1 MRQFHNQQG
10 LPFLG
15 NVLSIDAAHP
25 QESLANISQLYGMI
39 LDLARSILFK
49 ADCTGPI
56 FKLKIG
62 AERIFV
68 ASHELAKDLFDEEKF
83 EKAVAGPLEEI
94 RHGVKDGLF
103 TAQPGEHNWE
113 IAHRILMP
121 AFGPLSIESMF
132 NEMADVASQLVLK
145 WARFGPDSAIDVTD
159 DFTRLTLDSIA
170 LCAMGDRF
178 NSFYHDDMHPFVKA
192 MLGLLTGA
200 GARARRPGFAPEM
213 LYSKSNQ
220 QFHDDIDELQK
231 VAKQLLDERRKNPTD
246 KKDLLNAMIKGRDSK
261 TGEQLPEE
269 VIIRNMITFLIAGH
283 ETTSGLLSFLFY
295 ELLSNPEAYSSAQK
309 EIDDVIGKQKITLE
323 LMSKLPYINACLR
336 ETLRLHP
343 TAPGYKIKKGDVC
356 VAVLPLIHRDATV
369 YGEDAEAFKPE
380 RMLDEPFGKL
390 PPHSWKPFGN
400 GMRACIGR
408 PFAWQEA
415 LLCVATLLQTFR
427 FRLADPSYT
436 LQIKTTLTIKP
447 DNFHMKA
454 ELRDPDMIDELVGGI
469 GASSTTG
476 HKKQH
481 KQHDTA
487 EADPN
492 AAPLLVLYGSNTGTC
507 EALAQSLS
515 SSAARHGYKA
525 KVATMDSLASG
536 MPKDIPAVIIT
547 ASYEGQPPDNAS
559 HFCNW
564 LEKADRKELEGVRY
578 SVFGVGNKEWASTYQ
593 RIPTVVDSTLAEK
606 GAERLADR
614 FAADVTDGSDFDKF
628 DKWQDEQFWPAM
640 SKAFGE
646 KGSSVEQSQSDASEL
661 KVEIDLQSR
670 SNLLRQNMQVAEVR
684 DTRLLTKPGVPRKR
698 HIALNLPTGLTYKT
712 GDYLAVLPHNP
723 IENVRRVMRRLRL
736 PWDATL
742 KIEEG
747 SATSLP
753 TGIAIPVYDILSGMV
768 ELAQPATS
776 RAVQIIAKTIPEE
789 TLSKELANRAG
800 DESFQKNNIS
810 VLDILEEYPTAEF
823 SIGQFLGAVSPMRV
837 RQYSISSSPLEKVNV
852 ATLTWSVIDAPAKGR
867 GEGRHFEGV
876 SSNFLER
883 LSPGDR
889 VQISH
894 RASRTGFGLP
904 KDDESPIIIACAGTG
919 LAPFRAFVAERA
931 LKKAAGKKVGAA
943 LLFYGLNA
951 PDEDDM
957 YREEFDAWE
966 KAGVVDVRRAF
977 THASEKSCGARFVQD
992 RIWHDRKD
1000 AIEMFKQNASLYLC
1014 GAGVVGTGIAEVMKK
1029 IRMEYHGC
1037 SEEEAAEWVSKLKGE
1052 RYWAD
1057 VFA

>member
-1 MRQFHNQQG
+1 MEPIPQPAG

-25 QESLANISQLYGMI
+25 QESLAKIAQLY
-39 LDLARSILFK
+39 
-49 ADCTGPI
+49 GPI

-83 EKAVAGPLEEI
+83 EKAVAGPLKEI

-145 WARFGPDSAIDVTD
+145 WARFGPHSAIDVTD

-220 QFHDDIDELQK
+220 QFHDDIDELQT
-231 VAKQLLDERRKNPTD
+231 VAKQLLDERRKH
-246 KKDLLNAMIKGRDSK
+246 
-261 TGEQLPEE
+261 LP
-269 VIIRNMITFLIAGH
+269 H
-283 ETTSGLLSFLFY
+283 ES
-295 ELLSNPEAYSSAQK
+295 
-309 EIDDVIGKQKITLE
+309 
-323 LMSKLPYINACLR
+323 R
-336 ETLRLHP
+336 
-343 TAPGYKIKKGDVC
+343 
-356 VAVLPLIHRDATV
+356 
-369 YGEDAEAFKPE
+369 
-380 RMLDEPFGKL
+380 
-390 PPHSWKPFGN
+390 
-400 GMRACIGR
+400 
-408 PFAWQEA
+408 
-415 LLCVATLLQTFR
+415 
-427 FRLADPSYT
+427 
-436 LQIKTTLTIKP
+436 
-447 DNFHMKA
+447 
-454 ELRDPDMIDELVGGI
+454 
-469 GASSTTG
+469 
-476 HKKQH
+476 H

-487 EADPN
+487 ETDPN

-564 LEKADRKELEGVRY
+564 LEKADRKELKGVRY

-614 FAADVTDGSDFDKF
+614 FAADVTDGSVFDKF
-628 DKWQDEQFWPAM
+628 DKWQDEQFWPAV

-661 KVEIDLQSR
+661 KVEVDLQSR

-684 DTRLLTKPGVPRKR
+684 DTRLLTKPGAPRKR

-723 IENVRRVMRRLRL
+723 IENVCRVMRRLRL

-776 RAVQIIAKTIPEE
+776 RAVQMIAKTIPEE
-789 TLSKELANRAG
+789 AASKELANRAG

-823 SIGQFLGAVSPMRV
+823 SIGQFLGAVPPMRV
-837 RQYSISSSPLEKVNV
+837 RQYSISSSPLEKENV
-852 ATLTWSVIDAPAKGR
+852 ASLTWSVIDAPAKGR

-904 KDDESPIIIACAGTG
+904 KDNESPIIMACAGTG

-1029 IRMEYHGC
+1029 IRMEYHGG